1 MKGES
6 LPLLSTRGISKD
18 FPGVRALDDVDFD
31 LLEGEVH
38 VVFGENGAGKSTLI
52 SLLSGATRPSGGDI
66 RMHGVRIE
74 LHSVHDARSRGI
86 SAVFQEFSLIPQ
98 MTVEENLFLGEE
110 RRRGILL
117 DRTRMRQE
125 ARSLLDDLGF
135 GLSPQ
140 RPVHW
145 LTRAEQQ
152 MVEIAKAFRSDLS
165 VLILDEPTASLTDP
179 ETEQLFALI
188 GTLTARGVGIIY
200 VTHRMAEIRRIG
212 TRITVLRDGRRVA
225 TMPVAEADDESLV
238 RLMTGREVGRV
249 FPPRP
254 HATGGEEVLALEAVT
269 TAGDTVLDVSLHVR
283 RGEIVG
289 MAGLVG
295 SGKSEAMQA
304 AFGVLPVKAGRIRYK
319 GSAVTRRSPAR
330 AIRAGFLYLPADR
343 KEEGLLM
350 VRPARENMSLAAL
363 DRAPV
368 RRGLFL
374 DRRAERRI
382 VSRIADHLALS
393 PNRPERTVDHFSG
406 GNQQK
411 VMLSR
416 SFAQDFDLIVFDEP
430 TVGVDVGTRAAIYR
444 LIVDLATSGTA
455 IVVVSSDLP
464 EIVNLSTRVYVFYRG
479 RVQAELTMP
488 HITEEEVLA
497 HFFERAA

>member
-6 LPLLSTRGISKD
+6 LPLVSTRGISKD

-66 RMHGVRIE
+66 RMHGERIE

-188 GTLTARGVGIIY
+188 GTLTARGGGIIY
-200 VTHRMAEIRRIG
+200 VTHRMAEIGRIG

-225 TMPVAEADDESLV
+225 TMPVAEADDASLV
-238 RLMTGREVGRV
+238 RLMTGR
-249 FPPRP
+249 
-254 HATGGEEVLALEAVT
+254 
-269 TAGDTVLDVSLHVR
+269 
-283 RGEIVG
+283 
-289 MAGLVG
+289 
-295 SGKSEAMQA
+295 
-304 AFGVLPVKAGRIRYK
+304 
-319 GSAVTRRSPAR
+319 
-330 AIRAGFLYLPADR
+330 
-343 KEEGLLM
+343 
-350 VRPARENMSLAAL
+350 
-363 DRAPV
+363 
-368 RRGLFL
+368 
-374 DRRAERRI
+374 
-382 VSRIADHLALS
+382 
-393 PNRPERTVDHFSG
+393 
-406 GNQQK
+406 
-411 VMLSR
+411 
-416 SFAQDFDLIVFDEP
+416 
-430 TVGVDVGTRAAIYR
+430 
-444 LIVDLATSGTA
+444 
-455 IVVVSSDLP
+455 
-464 EIVNLSTRVYVFYRG
+464 
-479 RVQAELTMP
+479 
-488 HITEEEVLA
+488 
-497 HFFERAA
+497 